1 MLSYLLR
8 LWACWP
14 ARPIPRH
21 WLKVRKF
28 YMTPKAN
35 PEYRLYASQLLS
47 RGLNIE
53 PLTLR
58 CHLADGR
65 TRLRV
70 DADRYSF
77 IVSDLHR
84 LLLAGLSGALR
95 KILYVVTDCPPW
107 WSSCRSVERQ
117 VRCHRSPRTTRS
129 TVRQGRERKDTPKYI
144 HACLWLLHIQGI
156 IAFAVQV
163 DASILFH
170 GRISEGEAE
179 NGFLETH
186 VFVISNRY
194 PLV

>member
-1 MLSYLLR
+1 LYLEVDRGGGSTSVGFVDEFSAAAICSFYEIKLRMLSYLLR

-95 KILYVVTDCPPW
+95 NIPYVIQLYGPPTW
-107 WSSCRSVERQ
+107 
-117 VRCHRSPRTTRS
+117 
-129 TVRQGRERKDTPKYI
+129 G
-144 HACLWLLHIQGI
+144 
-156 IAFAVQV
+156 V
-163 DASILFH
+163 DL
-170 GRISEGEAE
+170 
-179 NGFLETH
+179 
-186 VFVISNRY
+186 
-194 PLV
+194 